1 MTTYRNIHGRS
12 IQSLATDPTESVA
25 EGQIWYN
32 TTSDTFKSIVS
43 AAAWSSAA
51 SMSTARS
58 GLAGGGT
65 QTASWGVGGVT
76 SFPATTTNN
85 TEEYNGSGWA
95 TGGAIPTGKVY
106 AGAAGPQT
114 AGLIAGGGPP
124 FSPSPGGAQTTSF
137 SYNGTAWAAETATPV
152 GLWTNAGFGSE
163 PAFVSVGSEP
173 STTNYVFNYNGS
185 SWTTGGTMNSIRSY
199 VGACGTQTAGGAIA
213 GHDGAAED
221 KFETYDGSSWT
232 AAPTL
237 NTARY
242 TLAGAGS
249 LTSALAAGGRTSPG
263 PSNATELYDGSSWTN
278 SSNMGTGTAFAAES
292 SNAPNNTA
300 AIVFAGSPIGDPS
313 TILSTSEEFN
323 QGTNVITAAAWAS
336 GGNLNTARYSLGG
349 FGTATAAVAMCGR
362 DTPIYQATEEYD
374 GSSWTTVNNYPQ
386 TVNDLGSTGVLTAGL
401 GLGGLDPPSIPS
413 WPTTGVLTGEYDGT
427 NWTTGGSY
435 PYTAWGTECAG
446 TQTATVAGG
455 GHNYP
460 MPPGNKNNSSE
471 YDGSSWTAGN
481 TMSQA
486 RAIFASSG
494 SQTAALFTGGRSSP
508 GVEDPTN
515 KTEEYDGTNFSSG
528 GNYITAIKENTQG
541 GGPQTSAYMAGG
553 TIPPATTNTAHYD
566 GTAWATAPSLPT
578 AKNLGNAASNTAD
591 NTTGSCFGGLGPS
604 TTNATF
610 DFTAETTAINVKTLT
625 QS

>member
-76 SFPATTTNN
+76 SFPATTTTA

-292 SNAPNNTA
+292 NNAPNNTA
-300 AIVFAGSPIGDPS
+300 AVVFAGSPIGDPS
-313 TILSTSEEFN
+313 TILATSEEFN
-323 QGTNVITAAAWAS
+323 ISTSVITAGAWAS
-336 GGNLNTARYSLGG
+336 GGALNSKHNSAAGAG
-349 FGTATAAVAMCGR
+349 IQTAALVAGGN
-362 DTPIYQATEEYD
+362 DGNSSPPHVYSTPETEEYDGTSWSEQTDLTTSRFSLSGSGSQTAGLAAGGNLYPGKSNATEEYD
-374 GSSWTTVNNYPQ
+374 GSSWTNGGNLPTGVDAGTMFGIQ
-386 TVNDLGSTGVLTAGL
+386 TASVFCGGYAPSATTTSSEYNGSTWTAGNAL
-401 GLGGLDPPSIPS
+401 NTARKEQPGGFGLESAGIAFAG
-413 WPTTGVLTGEYDGT
+413 TGPGTSNVTESYDGT
-427 NWTTGGSY
+427 NWTTVNTMNLTHTGCW
-435 PYTAWGTECAG
+435 AAG
-446 TQTATVAGG
+446 TQSDGTGG
-455 GHNYP
+455 G
-460 MPPGNKNNSSE
+460 
-471 YDGSSWTAGN
+471 
-481 TMSQA
+481 
-486 RAIFASSG
+486 
-494 SQTAALFTGGRSSP
+494 GGPVTTS
-508 GVEDPTN
+508 VEN
-515 KTEEYDGTNFSSG
+515 YDGTTWRTGISLSTG
-528 GNYITAIKENTQG
+528 R
-541 GGPQTSAYMAGG
+541 AG
-553 TIPPATTNTAHYD
+553 AN
-566 GTAWATAPSLPT
+566 
-578 AKNLGNAASNTAD
+578 
-591 NTTGSCFGGLGPS
+591 GLGSPS
-604 TTNATF
+604 TAAAALVSAGDPSRQATEE
-610 DFTAETTAINVKTLT
+610 FTAETTAVNVKTLT